1 MGSNGLRRAVLGS
14 TRLERLSNGF
24 DGILSGL
31 RWVRQGYNESNPL
44 ETGFSGLRWVLH
56 RISMGFVVFFPFYLN
71 FDLCENDDRCR
82 GFRGLF
88 LLFSLSRFFLLF
100 VAGRLLRTLYVFL
113 PLSGR
118 VAILD
123 RWNLFFTE
131 FSFFFFVRVVL
142 FFRLLW
148 RAPSIKPNH
157 VTFWVE
163 LFAFTFLSA
172 AVVVVDVFEVFF
184 CIIIIFFV
192 VFFELVGRHRSRT
205 ALGSNY

>member
-1 MGSNGLRRAVLGS
+1 MGCTG
-14 TRLERLSNGF
+14 LERLSNGF

-123 RWNLFFTE
+123 RWNLFFYRV
-131 FSFFFFVRVVL
+131 FLFFLCACCSFFSTTLAGAFNQTQSRDVL
-142 FFRLLW
+142 
-148 RAPSIKPNH
+148 
-157 VTFWVE
+157 
-163 LFAFTFLSA
+163 
-172 AVVVVDVFEVFF
+172 
-184 CIIIIFFV
+184 
-192 VFFELVGRHRSRT
+192 G
-205 ALGSNY
+205 